1 MHVALLGPLEV
12 RTDGDPGEIV
22 EVAGARLRALLIMLA
37 LHPGQLVTA
46 SQLIDGLWP
55 QEMPA
60 GAGNALQALV
70 SRLRRALPEAVIES
84 RPAGYQLKID
94 PRSTDIV
101 RFEDLVAAGRAQLRD
116 DPAAAGQTL
125 RQALALW
132 RGPALADVADT
143 DFGQAAIARLDEVRL
158 TAIEQRVDAD
168 LRTGNTASLVAELEG
183 LVVAHPMREPLAAR
197 LMRALN
203 AAGRR
208 GAALEVYEQTRK
220 RLVNQLGVEPSA
232 ELAALHLDILRDEPP
247 AEADPKTPRPASPAS
262 PISNHSSH
270 KSTNLRAELTSFV
283 GRDAE
288 LRQVA
293 ELLGA
298 YRLITL
304 TGPGGAGKTRLAVE
318 AARAELPATPDGV
331 WLVELAPVTDPADV
345 TSAVLSALGL
355 REQVLVSPSR
365 ARRPMPETSLPPDE
379 LSRLLSA
386 LAAKRTL
393 LVLDNC
399 EHLVAAAAAL
409 ADRVLASCP
418 QVRIMATSREPLNIT
433 GEALWTVGPLTLP
446 PDPAA
451 TSLSAERS
459 VVHDFA
465 SVRLL
470 TQRARA
476 VVPSFAVTHD
486 NAPAVAAICRA
497 LDGMPLAIE
506 LAAARLRTMAP
517 EQIEARLGDRF
528 QLLSS
533 GSRTAMPRHQTLRA
547 VVDWSWDLLD
557 DAERALW
564 RRFSVFT
571 GGATLE
577 AAEQVCCGS
586 GLPAARVLDLLT
598 ALAEKSLL
606 TVRHDPPRYRMLEII
621 RAYGQERLAE
631 AEESDEVREAHA
643 QYFTRLAEAS
653 QDHLLRAEQL
663 DWLEK
668 LSADQDNLHAAIRGA
683 VAAGDGPAA
692 VRLAAAL
699 GWYWSLRSM
708 KIEGAELIGEA
719 VSVPGA
725 VAAADPENL
734 AVAFAMG
741 ALLAMDTPL
750 RATGLD
756 WLDRAAALAA
766 RVTDPVNPMMP
777 LLGPLASL
785 FGASGQTPGSG
796 QRPVGP
802 DVFDDAASDPDPWV
816 AAIARVLRGHWALNL
831 GRRHAQAEADFLAAV
846 SILAELGE
854 RWGQA
859 VALGGL
865 AMLEGWRGEHAV
877 AVGHYRQ
884 ATELVAAFGSTE
896 DELQFRL
903 FMVRQLWLAG
913 EREAAR
919 AELSRALPEAERL
932 GLPELRAYAVY
943 TAGDLARLDGRAEA
957 AREALARA
965 VQMATPPDVA
975 QQVRAVAATGLGYL
989 ADAEGDL
996 DAARDWH
1003 TQALAAARLS
1013 ADAPVIAEALT
1024 GLADLAL
1031 REDDAERAAELLGAS
1046 VAIRGTTDRSVQ
1058 DEKRIADLAR
1068 SVLGEARYGQA
1079 YQRGQRVTVDTLAA
1093 LVPITPGA

>member
-1 MHVALLGPLEV
+1 MLGPLEV
-12 RTDGDPGEIV
+12 RTDGDPGEFV

-37 LHPGQLVTA
+37 LRPGQLVTA

-60 GAGNALQALV
+60 AAGNAVQALV

-84 RPAGYQLKID
+84 RPSGYRLKLD
-94 PRSTDIV
+94 PRGTDIV
-101 RFEDLVAAGRAQLRD
+101 RFEDLAAAGRAQLRD
-116 DPAAAGQTL
+116 DPASAGQTL

-143 DFGQAAIARLDEVRL
+143 DFGQAAIARLDELRL
-158 TAIEQRVDAD
+158 AALEHRVDAD

-183 LVVAHPMREPLAAR
+183 LVIAHPMREPLAAR
-197 LMRALN
+197 LMRALH

-247 AEADPKTPRPASPAS
+247 AEPGPETPLPAS
-262 PISNHSSH
+262 NHTSH
-270 KSTNLRAELTSFV
+270 AMTNLRAELTSFV

-293 ELLGA
+293 ELLGS

-318 AARAELPATPDGV
+318 AARAELPAMPDGV

-345 TSAVLSALGL
+345 TSAVLSTLGL
-355 REQVLVSPSR
+355 REQALVSSTR
-365 ARRPMPETSLPPDE
+365 ARRLTPEAPLPPDE
-379 LSRLLSA
+379 LSRLVSA
-386 LAAKRTL
+386 LTGKRAL

-399 EHLVAAAAAL
+399 EHLIAAAAAL
-409 ADRVLASCP
+409 ADRILAACP
-418 QVRIMATSREPLNIT
+418 RVVIMATSREPLNIT

-451 TSLSAERS
+451 TFLSAERA

-476 VVPSFAVTHD
+476 VVPSFAVTED
-486 NAPAVAAICRA
+486 NAPAVATICRA

-517 EQIEARLGDRF
+517 EQIAGRLGDRF

-564 RRFSVFT
+564 RRFSVFA

-577 AAEQVCCGS
+577 AAEQVCSGS
-586 GLPAARVLDLLT
+586 GLPADRVLDLLT

-606 TVRHDPPRYRMLEII
+606 VVRHDPPRYRMLEII

-631 AEESDEVREAHA
+631 AGEQEGLRAAHA

-663 DWLEK
+663 DWLRR

-692 VRLAAAL
+692 VRLTAAL
-699 GWYWSLRSM
+699 GWYWSLRTM
-708 KIEGAELIGEA
+708 KVEGAELIGA
-719 VSVPGA
+719 ALSTPGA
-725 VAAADPENL
+725 AAAHPENL
-734 AVAFAMG
+734 AVAYAMG
-741 ALLAMDTPL
+741 FLLAVDTPL
-750 RATGLD
+750 RITALD

-766 RVTDPVNPMMP
+766 GIADPVNPVVP
-777 LLGPLASL
+777 LLRPLAAL
-785 FGASGQTPGSG
+785 FGAPDPARG
-796 QRPVGP
+796 PVGL
-802 DVFDDAASDPDPWV
+802 DVFDDATGDSHPWV
-816 AAIARVLRGHWALNL
+816 AGIARVLRGHWALNL
-831 GRRHAQAEADFLAAV
+831 GQRHAQAEADFLAAV
-846 SILAELGE
+846 SVLAELGE

-859 VALGGL
+859 VAFGGL

-884 ATELVAAFGSTE
+884 ARELVAAFGSTE
-896 DELQFRL
+896 DEVQFRL

-913 EREAAR
+913 EPEAAW
-919 AELSRALPEAERL
+919 AELSRAQPDAERL
-932 GLPELRAYAVY
+932 GLPELHAYAVY
-943 TAGDLARLDGRAEA
+943 TAGDLARLDGRPQA
-957 AREALARA
+957 ARESLVRAMQLTATPDATQQIRA
-965 VQMATPPDVA
+965 VTATA
-975 QQVRAVAATGLGYL
+975 LGYL
-989 ADAEGDL
+989 AGAEGDL
-996 DAARDWH
+996 GTARDWH
-1003 TQALAAARLS
+1003 AQALAAARSS

-1031 REDDAERAAELLGAS
+1031 RENDPERGAELLGAS
-1046 VAIRGTTDRSVQ
+1046 IAIRGTTDRSVK
-1058 DEKRIADLAR
+1058 DEKRIADAVR
-1068 SVLGEARYGQA
+1068 SVLGDARYGAA
-1079 YQRGQRVTVDTLAA
+1079 YQRGQGVTLDTLAA

>member
-1 MHVALLGPLEV
+1 VP
-12 RTDGDPGEIV
+12 D
-22 EVAGARLRALLIMLA
+22 
-37 LHPGQLVTA
+37 
-46 SQLIDGLWP
+46 
-55 QEMPA
+55 
-60 GAGNALQALV
+60 
-70 SRLRRALPEAVIES
+70 AVIES
-84 RPAGYQLKID
+84 RPSGYQLKMD

-101 RFEDLVAAGRAQLRD
+101 QFEDLVAAGRAQLRD

-143 DFGQAAIARLDEVRL
+143 DFGQAAVARLDELRL

-183 LVVAHPMREPLAAR
+183 LVIAHPMREPLAAR
-197 LMRALN
+197 LMRALH

-208 GAALEVYEQTRK
+208 GAALEVFEQTRK

-232 ELAALHLDILRDEPP
+232 ELAALHLQILRDEPP
-247 AEADPKTPRPASPAS
+247 AESDPKTPWHP
-262 PISNHSSH
+262 SNHTSRNN
-270 KSTNLRAELTSFV
+270 TNLRAELTSFV

-355 REQVLVSPSR
+355 REQVLVSSTRSR
-365 ARRPMPETSLPPDE
+365 RLMPETPPPPDE

-386 LAAKRTL
+386 LAVKRTL

-409 ADRVLASCP
+409 ADRVLAACP

-446 PDPAA
+446 PDPAV
-451 TSLSAERS
+451 TSFSAERS
-459 VVHDFA
+459 VVQDFA

-517 EQIEARLGDRF
+517 EQVQARLGDRF

-557 DAERALW
+557 DAERTLW

-577 AAEQVCCGS
+577 AAEQVCSGA

-606 TVRHDPPRYRMLEII
+606 IVRHDPPRYRMLEII

-631 AEESDEVREAHA
+631 AGEQEEVRAAHA
-643 QYFTRLAEAS
+643 QYFTRLAEAG

-663 DWLEK
+663 DWLAK

-692 VRLAAAL
+692 VRLAGAL
-699 GWYWSLRSM
+699 GWYWYLRSM
-708 KIEGAELIGEA
+708 KVEGAELMSEA
-719 VSVPGA
+719 LSARGA
-725 VAAADPENL
+725 AAADPEHL
-734 AVAFAMG
+734 AVAYAMG
-741 ALLAMDTPL
+741 ALLAIDTPL
-750 RATGLD
+750 RATGLH
-756 WLDRAAALAA
+756 WLDRAAALA
-766 RVTDPVNPMMP
+766 VSITDPASPIMP
-777 LLGPLASL
+777 LLGPLAAL
-785 FGASGQTPGSG
+785 FGAPDPARG
-796 QRPVGP
+796 PVGLE
-802 DVFDDAASDPDPWV
+802 VFDDAAGDRHPWV

-831 GRRHAQAEADFLAAV
+831 GRQHAQAEADFLAAA

-859 VALGGL
+859 VAFAGL
-865 AMLEGWRGEHAV
+865 AMLEGWRGQHAA

-884 ATELVAAFGSTE
+884 AREFVAAFGSTE
-896 DELQFRL
+896 DEVQFRL

-913 EREAAR
+913 EPEAAWD
-919 AELSRALPEAERL
+919 ELSRAQPDAERL
-932 GLPELRAYAVY
+932 GLPELRAFAVY
-943 TAGDLARLDGRAEA
+943 TAGDLARLDGRPEA
-957 AREALARA
+957 AREALVRA
-965 VQMATPPDVA
+965 VEMAIVPDVA

-989 ADAEGDL
+989 AGAEGDL

-1003 TQALAAARLS
+1003 TQALATARLTT
-1013 ADAPVIAEALT
+1013 DAPVIAEALT

-1031 REDDAERAAELLGAS
+1031 REHDPERAAELLGAS
-1046 VAIRGTTDRSVQ
+1046 VAIRGTTDRSVH
-1058 DEKRIADLAR
+1058 DEKRVADQAR

-1093 LVPITPGA
+1093 LVDLTPGA